1 MQPSTIDETI
11 AGAMGM
17 TEEPTSNSCA
27 ADFPSSNRAQ
37 VDYWNAAAGK
47 TWARFQQQL
56 DRQIE
61 PLGLEA
67 MRLLAPAS
75 GERILDVGCGCG
87 QTSLQLAE
95 RVGATGR
102 VVGVDVSSPM
112 LDVALR
118 RTRGYAASRLEFRQ
132 ADAEM
137 ADLGSEFFDAVYS
150 RFGVMFFGD
159 PLAAFLNIR
168 RSLKRGGRLGFVCWR
183 PLQDNEWML
192 IPLQAALPFLPPM
205 TPSDPTAP
213 GPFAFADAN
222 RVRAILLEAGFRG
235 VSTHAHD
242 ASVGAGDLDE
252 SLELCLRVGPLGA
265 ALREHPDRKASL
277 SGAVRQALA
286 MHLSA
291 RGVQMKAA
299 VWLVVAH
306 NE

>member
-1 MQPSTIDETI
+1 
-11 AGAMGM
+11 M
-17 TEEPTSNSCA
+17 TEEPRPNPGAAQFPTSNS
-27 ADFPSSNRAQ
+27 AQ
-37 VDYWNAAAGK
+37 VDYWNSSAGK

-67 MRLLAPAS
+67 MRLLAPS
-75 GERILDVGCGCG
+75 NGERILDVGCGCG
-87 QTSLQLAE
+87 QTSMQLAE
-95 RVGATGR
+95 RVGAAGR

-112 LDVALR
+112 LEVALHR
-118 RTRGYAASRLEFRQ
+118 SAGYAASRLEFRQ
-132 ADAEM
+132 ADAEV
-137 ADLGSEFFDAVYS
+137 ADLGSAVFDAVYS

-159 PLAAFLNIR
+159 PQAAFLNVR
-168 RSLKRGGRLGFVCWR
+168 RSLKRGGRFGFVCWR

-205 TPSDPTAP
+205 TPPEPTAP
-213 GPFAFADAN
+213 GPFAFADAD
-222 RVRAILLEAGFRG
+222 RVRAILVDAGFRG
-235 VSTHAHD
+235 ISIQAYD

-252 SLELCLRVGPLGA
+252 TLELTLRVGPLGA

-286 MHLSA
+286 MHMTA

-299 VWLVVAH
+299 VWIVLAH
-306 NE
+306 TE